1 MAKPRSNTYAKACKT
16 KVSFFSAATYHQ
28 HLYQKNILNARIKSH
43 IDYASIVWDGC
54 GEVHLKTSELPASK
68 GRQMNSSLSFPVY
81 RSKDECNWN
90 FTSCNRSITQNH
102 THTKKKKKKNNTHT
116 QKTQKNTKKKKR
128 KKKKGWGGGGRGI
141 FMHTVLNNNSP
152 NYLHNSL
159 LVTSP
164 TH

>member
-16 KVSFFSAATYHQ
+16 KVYFFSAATYHQ

-102 THTKKKKKKNNTHT
+102 THTHT
-116 QKTQKNTKKKKR
+116 QKKKR
-128 KKKKGWGGGGRGI
+128 CGGGGGKREE
-141 FMHTVLNNNSP
+141 
-152 NYLHNSL
+152 YLCIQFL
-159 LVTSP
+159 ITTPQTTCTTLY
-164 TH
+164 